1 MADLQKGFETAQAV
15 LNYEIKKGTQMM
27 EEALDTLD
35 FSLMKDGAHHVGL
48 HGGRSLSH
56 HVQDAKKQFIQKL
69 TEALKE
75 DGFEVVDGDNTLT
88 FKLHHV
94 TVLKLVKNDLC
105 AIDSIGRA
113 SRPLAPFEQ
122 RLKEVETMVHDD
134 TIQAKLFEKIADKPS
149 YILTSDYE
157 KEESELLS
165 KKKLPLQNKVFITL
179 LVGLHP
185 KSKQT
190 VKDDAVR
197 YARHAD
203 ALQETLQNLR
213 DQEPLIRLQEENFDF
228 VKEEAPKL
236 LEKYNFGVMQ

>member
-1 MADLQKGFETAQAV
+1 MADLQKGFEAAQAI
-15 LNYEIKKGTQMM
+15 LNHEIQKGTQMM

-35 FSLMKDGAHHVGL
+35 FSLMEEGVHHVGL

-75 DGFEVVDGDNTLT
+75 DGFEVIDGDNTLT
-88 FKLHHV
+88 FTLKHLP
-94 TVLKLVKNDLC
+94 VLKLVKNDLC
-105 AIDSIGRA
+105 VIDSIGKA
-113 SRPLAPFEQ
+113 KRPLAPFEQ

-134 TIQAKLFEKIADKPS
+134 AIRARLFEKIAEKPS
-149 YILTSDYE
+149 YIFSSDYE
-157 KEESELLS
+157 KEESELIS
-165 KKKLPLQNKVFITL
+165 KKKLPLSNKVFITL
-179 LVGLHP
+179 LVSLHP

-197 YARHAD
+197 YGRHAE

-213 DQEPLIRLQEENFDF
+213 EKEPLVRLQEENFDF